1 MRLAGCDGSVGTPSL
16 PAITKRD
23 GDLGPIPLPYHHPMI
38 VRVVTARVRSDRAAA
53 FNAKLRQ
60 QLPILRQQP
69 GLVYAKLARQVD
81 ADGENVLLFEEWRDT
96 AALYGWAG
104 PLITKPRLLPGTEDL
119 VDRLEVDH
127 YEALDLDLDDP
138 SLHPLTRVERS

>member
-1 MRLAGCDGSVGTPSL
+1 
-16 PAITKRD
+16 
-23 GDLGPIPLPYHHPMI
+23 MI

-127 YEALDLDLDDP
+127 YEALDLDLDDQ
-138 SLHPLTRVERS
+138 SLQPLTRVERS

>member
-1 MRLAGCDGSVGTPSL
+1 
-16 PAITKRD
+16 
-23 GDLGPIPLPYHHPMI
+23 MI
-38 VRVVTARVRSDRAAA
+38 VRVLTARVRSDRAAA

-60 QLPILRQQP
+60 QLPILRESP

-104 PLITKPRLLPGTEDL
+104 PQITKPRLLPGTEDL
-119 VDRLEVDH
+119 VDRLEIDH
-127 YEALDLDLDDP
+127 YEALDMDLDEQGH
-138 SLHPLTRVERS
+138 SILTRVERS